1 MANTIDKVVLQN
13 DGSLYRIKYIVLSD
27 GTPVDLTDTVMI
39 AKSSVT
45 SIMGAVVALDLVEI
59 VHSSAWGL
67 TRVDLEWDATTD
79 DEIISW
85 GPNYDVTFEYGKI
98 TFSDPISA
106 GNTGDILIST
116 KGMAANGGLMFIATF
131 KVRAVR

>member
-1 MANTIDKVVLQN
+1 MANTIDKVVLLN
-13 DGSLYRIKYIVLSD
+13 DGALFRLKYMVLSD

-45 SIMGAVVALDLVEI
+45 SIYGAVISLDLVQ
-59 VHSSAWGL
+59 VQLAHAWGL

-79 DEIISW
+79 DEIISF
-85 GPNYDVTFEYGKI
+85 GPNCAINLPYADF
-98 TFSDPISA
+98 TFSDPVTA
-106 GNTGDILIST
+106 GATGDILVTT
-116 KGMAANGGLMFIATF
+116 KGMAAFGGFMLIVTF